1 MKEYIWTFIF
11 QILNLMVLYVFM
23 RWLLFKPIKNYLDRR
38 TQAFQAKKEELDR
51 LQNEIEANRQL
62 SKEELERV
70 RQQVRLIMEEA
81 EQTAQARIIEAEKKA
96 QQQAEAII
104 EEARRKIEDERVQ
117 AIETLKDQA
126 AILAVE
132 MASRIIK
139 THFTAEDNRDLINEF
154 LEKVELK

>member
-51 LQNEIEANRQL
+51 IQNEIEANRQL